1 MPGRRGA
8 AKEAKEVSQPQNAL
22 DAPETLRKGPAKA
35 RLWWAPVICLI
46 FLGLCAWI
54 SGVFAPPVQQ
64 AAPASTA
71 SAAFTQLIPSGS
83 GTPVRAALS
92 IDGETY
98 TLSSTEDGYALAGE
112 SIALDANAAK
122 ELLATGASITP
133 RQTLQGDPAEFGI
146 GDASDRVVYTYA
158 DGSELTLLLGNA
170 VPTGEGWY
178 AAIAGAEAVHVVN
191 NALHRTLYAGKSAL
205 YALPDLGERFSAQTL
220 LSATII
226 QPGKDTIT
234 IARVTEANPFNT
246 VVELTQPIHYPANS
260 ERAAEIY
267 LALEQLT
274 LSGVAAVEG
283 ADADWGLDAPV
294 ATLVLQDQE
303 TTTLTIGQAE
313 GVYTLRLND
322 TAAVYT
328 IDGALLDFLQSVTV
342 PYLAEQLP
350 GLVALNQV
358 SALTLTAGEETF
370 RFTTDQANHAYTL
383 NGQPLEEDVFLPV
396 YQQMIGLLIERYTAA
411 AEAPEAARVRLDY
424 TLADGSDWSL
434 ILAAY
439 DEQFDLIVRE
449 DCACFL
455 ISRAKVDAMVDA
467 VRALIP

>member
-1 MPGRRGA
+1 M
-8 AKEAKEVSQPQNAL
+8 
-22 DAPETLRKGPAKA
+22 
-35 RLWWAPVICLI
+35 
-46 FLGLCAWI
+46 
-54 SGVFAPPVQQ
+54 
-64 AAPASTA
+64 
-71 SAAFTQLIPSGS
+71 
-83 GTPVRAALS
+83 
-92 IDGETY
+92 
-98 TLSSTEDGYALAGE
+98 
-112 SIALDANAAK
+112 
-122 ELLATGASITP
+122 
-133 RQTLQGDPAEFGI
+133 
-146 GDASDRVVYTYA
+146 
-158 DGSELTLLLGNA
+158 
-170 VPTGEGWY
+170 
-178 AAIAGAEAVHVVN
+178 
-191 NALHRTLYAGKSAL
+191 
-205 YALPDLGERFSAQTL
+205 
-220 LSATII
+220 
-226 QPGKDTIT
+226 
-234 IARVTEANPFNT
+234 
-246 VVELTQPIHYPANS
+246 ELTQPIHYPANS

-350 GLVALNQV
+350 GLVTLNQV
-358 SALTLTAGEETF
+358 SALTLTTGEETF

-396 YQQMIGLLIERYTAA
+396 YQQMIGLLIERYTVT